1 MLSLV
6 TTRTN
11 KEEKVMKVTT
21 KDIIANALIAAL
33 YVVLTLIT
41 YPISYLGIQ
50 FRFAEIMVLLCFW
63 RKDYSIGL
71 IIGCAIAN
79 LASSIGL
86 VDVGFGTLAT
96 VIACVGIM
104 FMKQLAIAC
113 LFPIVANAFIV
124 GFELYQFLGLP
135 FWLSVGEV
143 AIGEATVMVVG
154 YVLFMVLKRRNKFFE
169 VIRANQNIAFKW

>member
-1 MLSLV
+1 
-6 TTRTN
+6 
-11 KEEKVMKVTT
+11 MKITT

-63 RKDYSIGL
+63 RKDYAIGL
-71 IIGCAIAN
+71 IVGCAIAN

-96 VIACVGIM
+96 MIACLGII

-113 LFPIVANAFIV
+113 IFPVVSNAFIV
-124 GFELYQFLGLP
+124 GFELWKFLGLP
-135 FWLSVGEV
+135 FWLSVGQV
-143 AIGEATVMVVG
+143 ALGETVVMIVG
-154 YVLFMVLKRRNKFFE
+154 YVLFMILKRRKTFFDN
-169 VIRANQNIAFKW
+169 IRANQNIAFKW

>member
-1 MLSLV
+1 M
-6 TTRTN
+6 R
-11 KEEKVMKVTT
+11 KITT
-21 KDIIANALIAAL
+21 KDIVSNALIAAL

-41 YPISYLGIQ
+41 YPISYQGIQ
-50 FRFAEIMVLLCFW
+50 FRFAEVLVLLCFF

-104 FMKQLAIAC
+104 FSKHLAIAC
-113 LFPIVANAFIV
+113 LFPVVANGFIV
-124 GFELYQFLGLP
+124 GFELWKFLGAP
-135 FWLSVGEV
+135 FWISVGTV
-143 AIGEATVMVVG
+143 AAGEFAVMVVG
-154 YVLFMVLKRRNKFFE
+154 YILFMVLKRRKTFFDT
-169 VIRANQNIAFKW
+169 IRANQNIAFKW

>member
-1 MLSLV
+1 
-6 TTRTN
+6 
-11 KEEKVMKVTT
+11 MKITT
-21 KDIIANALIAAL
+21 KDIISNALIAAL

-50 FRFAEIMVLLCFW
+50 FRFAEIMVLLCFF
-63 RKDYSIGL
+63 RKDYAIGL

-79 LASSIGL
+79 LASSIGI

-96 VIACVGIM
+96 LIACLGII

-113 LFPIVANAFIV
+113 IFPVISNAFIV
-124 GFELYQFLGLP
+124 GFELWKFLGLP

-143 AIGEATVMVVG
+143 ALGEFVVMVVG
-154 YVLFMVLKRRNKFFE
+154 YILFMVLKRRPNFFNA
-169 VIRANQNIAFKW
+169 IRANQNIAFKW

>member
-1 MLSLV
+1 
-6 TTRTN
+6 
-11 KEEKVMKVTT
+11 MKKITT
-21 KDIIANALIAAL
+21 KDIVSNALIAAL

-50 FRFAEIMVLLCFW
+50 FRFAEILVLLCFW

-71 IIGCAIAN
+71 VIGCAIAN

-86 VDVGFGTLAT
+86 VDVGFGTFAT
-96 VIACVGIM
+96 LIACVGIM
-104 FMKQLAIAC
+104 FSKWLAIAC
-113 LFPIVANAFIV
+113 LFPIISNAFIV

-143 AIGEATVMVVG
+143 ALGETVVMIVG
-154 YVLFMVLKRRNKFFE
+154 YVLFMILKRRKTFFDN
-169 VIRANQNIAFKW
+169 IRANQNIAFKW

>member
-1 MLSLV
+1 
-6 TTRTN
+6 
-11 KEEKVMKVTT
+11 MKKITT
-21 KDIIANALIAAL
+21 KDIVANALIAAL

-50 FRFAEIMVLLCFW
+50 FRFAEILVLLCFF

-71 IIGCAIAN
+71 IVGCAIAN

-96 VIACVGIM
+96 LIACVCIM
-104 FMKQLAIAC
+104 FSKHLAIAC
-113 LFPIVANAFIV
+113 LFPVISNAFIV

-143 AIGEATVMVVG
+143 AIGEFTVMVVG
-154 YVLFMVLKRRNKFFE
+154 YILFMILKRRQTFFTS
-169 VIRANQNIAFKW
+169 IRANQNIAFKW